1 MRSRLLGLA
10 AALIL
15 SSFGSTARAQN
26 GGFSDPFFLYYGWY
40 LPRQSAMAAQPQPED
55 FYRAQGS
62 QRAYQAQAASDRTGL
77 YDPAGGIGMEELD
90 PLRPFGTR
98 SGNTRMVRTVARG
111 LPTTVSRSGH
121 AAPASHFRRT
131 GSYYPSMRS
140 GQSTGNTNRQSPVM
154 TPTSGMGA
162 MGVMGQMGGLR

>member
-15 SSFGSTARAQN
+15 GSLGSTARAQD

-40 LPRQSAMAAQPQPED
+40 LPRQSALAAQPQPED
-55 FYRAQGS
+55 FYRNQGA
-62 QRAYQAQAASDRTGL
+62 QRAYQAQAATDRSGL
-77 YDPAGGIGMEELD
+77 YDPSGTIGMDELD

-98 SGNTRMVRTVARG
+98 SSNTRMVQTSPMGLRSTV
-111 LPTTVSRSGH
+111 TRSASH
-121 AAPASHFRRT
+121 APASHYNRV

-140 GQSTGNTNRQSPVM
+140 GRGAGGARGSSAVTAGRSPFL
-154 TPTSGMGA
+154 PSPGMPSP
-162 MGVMGQMGGLR
+162 LSR